1 MWRLR
6 WPASKISFASSAEP
20 FERRTTDS
28 AQHQLGDLVFEM
40 LFDLAAYA
48 QILVVAEFTRAET
61 LTRQRTALDDQI
73 DVVS

>member
-20 FERRTTDS
+20 FDLSTTDL
-28 AQHQLGDLVFEM
+28 ALHRLGDLVFEM
-40 LFDLAAYA
+40 LFDLVAYV
-48 QILVVAEFTRAET
+48 QIGVVAEFTRAESMK
-61 LTRQRTALDDQI
+61 RQQPELYDQI

>member
-1 MWRLR
+1 MLRLR

-28 AQHQLGDLVFEM
+28 AQHQLGDLVFEI
-40 LFDLAAYA
+40 LFYLAAYA
-48 QILVVAEFTRAET
+48 QIGVVAEITWAQT
-61 LTRQRTALDDQI
+61 LTRQWPALNDWI

>member
-6 WPASKISFASSAEP
+6 CPASKFSFVSSAEP

-40 LFDLAAYA
+40 LFDLADYA
-48 QILVVAEFTRAET
+48 QIGVVAELTRAET
-61 LTRQRTALDDQI
+61 LTPQWPALNDQI
-73 DVVS
+73 DVVI